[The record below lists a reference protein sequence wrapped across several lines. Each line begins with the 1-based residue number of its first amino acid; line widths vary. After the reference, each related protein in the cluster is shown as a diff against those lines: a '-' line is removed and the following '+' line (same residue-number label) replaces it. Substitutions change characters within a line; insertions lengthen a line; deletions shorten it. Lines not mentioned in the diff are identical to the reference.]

1 MNVSKSTKAPEELST
16 WEGHRD
22 AVSSERSPS
31 GGTRGRGRGKA
42 LQSVHKDEAKSN
54 PAAATDQSRGDTSR
68 PLRHASRLQSKM
80 CFQREAIAGSLT
92 PILATV
98 TGAVT

>member
-1 MNVSKSTKAPEELST
+1 MSESTKVPEELST
-16 WEGHRD
+16 WEGHQD
-22 AVSSERSPS
+22 TVSSEHGPP
-31 GGTRGRGRGKA
+31 GGTQGRGRGKA
-42 LQSVHKDEAKSN
+42 FQSMHKDEAKSN

-68 PLRHASRLQSKM
+68 PLRHESLLQSKM